1 MVTAYGAQYRKGGE
15 NMLTANQE
23 KFCQGII
30 EGKSQA
36 EAYRQAYPKQ
46 RSSDKTVWEAA
57 SRLMANSKVN
67 ARIKELR
74 DELAKPSIMTAQE
87 RLEFLT
93 AVINGTKGEMATK
106 IVDGEEVEIE
116 VPASMKNRLS
126 AIDIMNKMQGEY
138 VQKVVADVDTSYTI
152 NIELSDD

>member
-1 MVTAYGAQYRKGGE
+1 
-15 NMLTANQE
+15 MLTANQE
-23 KFCQGII
+23 KFVQGII

-36 EAYRQAYPKQ
+36 EAYREAYPKQ

-67 ARIKELR
+67 ARIRELR
-74 DELAKPSIMTAQE
+74 DQLAKPSIMTAQE

-93 AVINGTKGEMATK
+93 QVINGTKGEK
-106 IVDGEEVEIE
+106 VIEIVDGEQVEIE

-126 AIDIMNKMQGEY
+126 AIDIMNKMSGEY
-138 VQKVVADVDTSYTI
+138 TQKVEASVTNAVNIS
-152 NIELSDD
+152 IELSDD

>member
-1 MVTAYGAQYRKGGE
+1 
-15 NMLTANQE
+15 MLTANQE
-23 KFCQGII
+23 KFVQCII

-36 EAYRQAYPKQ
+36 EAYREAYPKQ
-46 RSSDKTVWEAA
+46 RSSDKTIWEAA

-67 ARIKELR
+67 ARIRELR
-74 DELAKPSIMTAQE
+74 DQLAKPSIMTAQE

-93 AVINGTKGEMATK
+93 GVINGTKGEK
-106 IVDGEEVEIE
+106 IVEIVDGEAKEIE

-138 VQKVVADVDTSYTI
+138 VQKVEADVKSEVTI
-152 NIELSDD
+152 NIELSEE